1 MAKRKALGTLAA
13 LGALGAIGAAASR
26 GRSASNGPRKLV
38 LSDSSGGREEVD
50 PFYRDVAED
59 ITSKPLMTRGKTAAQ
74 VAEMIKNPVGRE
86 STDSEM
92 RYIADMAEQLRGKK
106 YARTAAG
113 APIFTADGDAVQFDS
128 DQTPVASR
136 SARYPTSPYGL
147 YPQDTFKKGGKVSS
161 AKIGKTASASRRGDG
176 IVQRGKTRGKMV

>member
-1 MAKRKALGTLAA
+1 MAKRKALGALAA

-38 LSDSSGGREEVD
+38 LSDSSGGREEID

-86 STDSEM
+86 ATDSEM
-92 RYIADMAEQLRGKK
+92 RYVADMAEQLRGKK

-113 APIFTADGDAVQFDS
+113 APIFTADGDAVQFGS
-128 DQTPVASR
+128 NNPQPM
-136 SARYPTSPYGL
+136 YGM
-147 YPQDTFKKGGKVSS
+147 KKGGKVSS
-161 AKIGKTASASRRGDG
+161 AKSGKTASASRRGDG